1 VEKIMLMERDYYAI
15 LQVSPDADPLVIEG
29 AYVRLTHK
37 YHPDLNTSPD
47 ALVQMKAINEAYDVL
62 SDPAKRAEYDRKRG
76 SGSVAFAADSRWRT
90 LMQILETEASHG
102 CKDDTLLGGVDAY
115 AQTWAR
121 QFENDPAEIRTRAA
135 SVAAFLKGYAGMSAD
150 ERARVLS
157 QALARA
163 KNEPIPPYRVTST
176 ASHPSLAAAAPPSRF
191 VWRSKNLL
199 IALALTGL
207 VIGGGIVVLQN
218 FQPTAILSPGF
229 ATDRCPQGCITPPPG
244 CQIKGNINPETNEKI
259 YHLPGDEFYDS
270 TAIIPSTGERWFCLE
285 EEAVANGWRHA
296 RK

>member
-1 VEKIMLMERDYYAI
+1 MLMERDYYAI
-15 LQVSPDADPLVIEG
+15 LQVSPDADPSVIEG

-47 ALVQMKAINEAYDVL
+47 APAQMKAINEAYDVL
-62 SDPAKRAEYDRKRG
+62 SDPAKRAEYDRQRGGG
-76 SGSVAFAADSRWRT
+76 SGAFNADLRWRT
-90 LMQILETEASHG
+90 LIQILETEASHG
-102 CKDDTLLGGVDAY
+102 CKDDTLLGGIDAY
-115 AQTWAR
+115 AQKWAR
-121 QFENDPAEIRTRAA
+121 QFETDSVEIRTRAA
-135 SVAAFLKGYAGMSAD
+135 SVAAFLEGYAGMSAD

-163 KNEPIPPYRVTST
+163 KNEPIPPYRVST
-176 ASHPSLAAAAPPSRF
+176 AASHQTLAPSVASPRF
-191 VWRSKNLL
+191 AWRPKYLL
-199 IALALTGL
+199 IALVLTGL
-207 VIGGGIVVLQN
+207 VVGGGIVVLRN
-218 FQPTAILSPGF
+218 LQPTAILSPGF

-270 TAIIPSTGERWFCLE
+270 TAIIPATGERWFCLE